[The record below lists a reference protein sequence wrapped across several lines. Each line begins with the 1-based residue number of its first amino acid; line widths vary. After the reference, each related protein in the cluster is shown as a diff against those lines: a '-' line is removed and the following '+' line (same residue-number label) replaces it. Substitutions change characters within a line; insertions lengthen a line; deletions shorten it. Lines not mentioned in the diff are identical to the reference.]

1 MKPNILFLC
10 IDAFRADRCYG
21 KEKTSK
27 TPNIDFLIKQGAY
40 FNSAFSSS
48 DGTPVSF
55 TSMFT
60 GYYPHKSCV
69 RKGRWN
75 FEVNKKITA
84 YPTLLQ
90 NNGYHCYAT
99 MPELLVI
106 KDFFSFFENK
116 DKTYPLFGFRLY
128 DGLGKQILDKLNSNE
143 LKEPWFYFV
152 HLMDAH
158 KPISYPKEFEK
169 DEFGMDDYDRMI
181 SSIDVWI
188 GKIIEKLDLE
198 KTIVILTA
206 DHGDYLRVIN
216 FNGKRLSFEYKSFAK
231 PALKAKNSPRFLR
244 RTIKYKIMFPLR
256 DIITRIK
263 LMRVSKKL
271 TPYEKRSLF
280 HARSFSDRY
289 LFDELFHVPL
299 ILCGYGI
306 PKGKIIQQQIGTIDI
321 FPTITGILKI
331 KNENTPHGRNLIPIL
346 LGEEFEETPLYIESG
361 FNLQDSSKAIMGIR
375 TSKYKYFRSMFNT
388 NKNVN
393 LYDLSND
400 PLEEINIA
408 DIQKDLVNEMEKKLL
423 DINDIS
429 EFRAS
434 EEIEDE
440 ENKKVEEQLRKLGYL
455 E

>member
-21 KEKTSK
+21 NEKTSK
-27 TPNIDFLIKQGAY
+27 TPNIDFLIKQGSY

-55 TSMFT
+55 GSMFT
-60 GYYPHKSCV
+60 GYYPFKSSL
-69 RKGRWN
+69 RKSRWN

-90 NNGYHCYAT
+90 NHGYHCYAT
-99 MPELLVI
+99 MPELLVM

-116 DKTYPLFGFRLY
+116 DKTYPPFGFRLY

-216 FNGKRLSFEYKSFAK
+216 FNGKRLSFEYKSFVPGHEENRRGA
-231 PALKAKNSPRFLR
+231 PLDTSNDVPRR
-244 RTIKYKIMFPLR
+244 ASDHPHR
-256 DIITRIK
+256 
-263 LMRVSKKL
+263 KKG
-271 TPYEKRSLF
+271 T
-280 HARSFSDRY
+280 
-289 LFDELFHVPL
+289 
-299 ILCGYGI
+299 
-306 PKGKIIQQQIGTIDI
+306 GKIHLLRSA
-321 FPTITGILKI
+321 IT
-331 KNENTPHGRNLIPIL
+331 HG
-346 LGEEFEETPLYIESG
+346 E
-361 FNLQDSSKAIMGIR
+361 
-375 TSKYKYFRSMFNT
+375 
-388 NKNVN
+388 
-393 LYDLSND
+393 
-400 PLEEINIA
+400 
-408 DIQKDLVNEMEKKLL
+408 
-423 DINDIS
+423 
-429 EFRAS
+429 
-434 EEIEDE
+434 
-440 ENKKVEEQLRKLGYL
+440 
-455 E
+455 